1 MTDKKK
7 YDLIYTILFALLF
20 LACFGIYLILHHK
33 SFLRIPD
40 GLNQYYMSFLYLGRW
55 ARSILRGLIRNRSLQ
70 IPLWDPSIGYGADI
84 PTTFAFCFWDPFCWI
99 SVFFPSRYAEYGYE
113 IMIVLKLYTAGM
125 AFSRYAFHRFR
136 EGGASLSAVLA
147 GALVYVFSAVSYAA
161 FGQSTLINP
170 LILFPLLM
178 IGADHLYEKRKSR
191 LYVII
196 LAFSFAQ
203 RFSTACIML
212 VLILLSYTLRL
223 TGEVIGLRNRKKRKD
238 IEQNRIISRLDP
250 VKKGS
255 DTRAQHYA
263 MYVARRSAARDSADR
278 PAQTSVSSEFR
289 IIMPEKGRGRFIA
302 GLYLRF
308 ILETFLA
315 LALSAISLIP
325 YMRNSFS
332 EGLSTINLQGGLLT
346 STAARDFF
354 RNCFLGFT
362 VSAGLPDRSSYFG
375 FGIFTMICVFVL
387 FTCRKKYLLI
397 KAEFLL
403 MTIFLC
409 VPFIGHS
416 AGDFQYTTARWIWA
430 YTLVTALITT
440 AAIPEIPRMNRK
452 QCIGLAGMS
461 AVYIATG
468 FLMFSQDY
476 LVMLWVSVILVVM
489 TALCVN
495 HSLRV
500 QREQKKKSAPQ
511 SQLTEYSPTDRLKT
525 AAAVAKAA
533 RNAAMNRQ
541 PSYHPSG
548 QRTTAVLSIVM
559 VCLSSVIMSSM
570 SIRRENIFANQV
582 TSGEAYSRVT
592 QESGLSVLD
601 SLDFSDGT
609 RFNTDGTSR
618 LGNTQWLYGVS
629 GTDFSG
635 TVYNQ
640 NIDDFHD
647 SIALAS
653 SPSAFS
659 YSGLNQRSEL
669 LALFGVNHYLAS
681 PGTHKLPVG
690 FTNTPEKAGAS
701 TPDAKSDT
709 PEKAGAGFNSYA
721 PAEKNSLFYVFQ
733 NSITEKAYLSLPP
746 LERQQ
751 ALMQAIVTDP
761 SVSHN
766 TISSDQ
772 LTLDTGVMNYSIETG
787 DSVELTKVMQKST
800 GQASYMVSVNRPDAY
815 VDLILDNPVSAEDDS
830 REVYLS
836 LKNLNFVN
844 GGMESYRITV
854 QEMYHQDPVDGG
866 GAELNG
872 YTTYNSKYTGKKNYL
887 LNIGRLTG
895 AFSKIRICF
904 HTAGTYTID
913 DMDLLQRSDESI
925 GRNIHALND
934 SVTNTRT
941 GVNSCSCYVS
951 MKEDGY
957 LFASV
962 PYSTGWTIYDNGK
975 EISAQKAD
983 LAFTAVSL
991 DSGSHHVT
999 MHYLTPGILPGL
1011 YVTIFA
1017 LLILIVVFRKKKK
1030 T

>member
-1 MTDKKK
+1 M
-7 YDLIYTILFALLF
+7 
-20 LACFGIYLILHHK
+20 
-33 SFLRIPD
+33 
-40 GLNQYYMSFLYLGRW
+40 
-55 ARSILRGLIRNRSLQ
+55 
-70 IPLWDPSIGYGADI
+70 
-84 PTTFAFCFWDPFCWI
+84 
-99 SVFFPSRYAEYGYE
+99 
-113 IMIVLKLYTAGM
+113 
-125 AFSRYAFHRFR
+125 
-136 EGGASLSAVLA
+136 
-147 GALVYVFSAVSYAA
+147 
-161 FGQSTLINP
+161 
-170 LILFPLLM
+170 
-178 IGADHLYEKRKSR
+178 
-191 LYVII
+191 
-196 LAFSFAQ
+196 
-203 RFSTACIML
+203 
-212 VLILLSYTLRL
+212 
-223 TGEVIGLRNRKKRKD
+223 
-238 IEQNRIISRLDP
+238 
-250 VKKGS
+250 
-255 DTRAQHYA
+255 
-263 MYVARRSAARDSADR
+263 
-278 PAQTSVSSEFR
+278 
-289 IIMPEKGRGRFIA
+289 
-302 GLYLRF
+302 
-308 ILETFLA
+308 
-315 LALSAISLIP
+315 
-325 YMRNSFS
+325 
-332 EGLSTINLQGGLLT
+332 
-346 STAARDFF
+346 
-354 RNCFLGFT
+354 
-362 VSAGLPDRSSYFG
+362 SAGLPDHSSCFG
-375 FGIFTMICVFVL
+375 FGIFTLICVFVL

-430 YTLVTALITT
+430 YTLVTSLITT
-440 AAIPEIPRMNRK
+440 AAVPEIPRINRR
-452 QCIGLAGMS
+452 QCIGLASMS
-461 AVYIATG
+461 AVYIAIG
-468 FLMFSQDY
+468 FLLFTQDY
-476 LVMLWVSVILVVM
+476 PAMLWVSVILVGM
-489 TALCVN
+489 TAVCVN

-533 RNAAMNRQ
+533 RSAAMNRQ
-541 PSYHPSG
+541 PAYHPSG

-559 VCLSSVIMSSM
+559 VCLSSIIMSNM
-570 SIRRENIFANQV
+570 SIRREHIFANQV
-582 TSGEAYSRVT
+582 TSGDAYSRVT

-681 PGTHKLPVG
+681 SGTRKLPVG
-690 FTNTPEKAGAS
+690 FT
-701 TPDAKSDT
+701 DT
-709 PEKAGAGFNSYA
+709 PEKTGAGFNSYA

-733 NSITEKAYLSLPP
+733 NGITEKAYLSLPP

-761 SVSHN
+761 SVSQN
-766 TISSDQ
+766 TISADQ

-787 DSVELTKVMQKST
+787 DSVELTKVLQKST

-830 REVYLS
+830 REVYLY

-854 QEMYHQDPVDGG
+854 QEMYHQDPVEGG

-872 YTTYNSKYTGKKNYL
+872 YTTYNSKYTGKKDDL

-934 SVTNTRT
+934 SVTKTRT

-975 EISAQKAD
+975 EISAQKTD

-991 DSGSHHVT
+991 DSGSHHIT

-1030 T
+1030 V